1 MSIELLGSLAVLAL
15 IDSTSFGTLLIPVW
29 LMMAPGRIRPQ
40 RVVVFLVTVA
50 AFYLAVGAAL
60 LAGVQALAGAF
71 DGGLAAILES
81 PAARILQL
89 VLGVVLFG
97 VSFWIDSP
105 KRRARAAGAGPGRV
119 HRWRERAM
127 GGAPGMPAAGAD
139 SGSTTTRPQATG
151 LLALMGL
158 ALAAAAIEVGSM
170 IPYLA
175 GIGLISTSG
184 LEWPAT
190 GLLLAGYCGVMVL
203 PALVLLVA
211 RVVAARA
218 VEPALTRLSDWMT
231 KHAASTT
238 AWIVGIVGFLLARD
252 AAVALGLFGPLS
264 ELWS

>member
-1 MSIELLGSLAVLAL
+1 MDIELLGSLVVLAL
-15 IDSTSFGTLLIPVW
+15 VDSTSFGTLVIPVW
-29 LMMAPGRIRPQ
+29 LMLAPGRIRPQ

-50 AFYLAVGAAL
+50 VFYLAVGTAL
-60 LAGVQALAGAF
+60 LAGAEALAGAL
-71 DGGLAAILES
+71 DGGLESVLES
-81 PAARILQL
+81 STTRVLQL
-89 VLGVVLFG
+89 ALGVALFG

-127 GGAPGMPAAGAD
+127 GGTAAGIL
-139 SGSTTTRPQATG
+139 P
-151 LLALMGL
+151 LMGL

-175 GIGLISTSG
+175 GIGLISTSA
-184 LEWPAT
+184 LEWPTT

-203 PALVLLVA
+203 PALALLAA

-264 ELWS
+264 ELGG

>member
-1 MSIELLGSLAVLAL
+1 
-15 IDSTSFGTLLIPVW
+15 
-29 LMMAPGRIRPQ
+29 
-40 RVVVFLVTVA
+40 
-50 AFYLAVGAAL
+50 
-60 LAGVQALAGAF
+60 
-71 DGGLAAILES
+71 
-81 PAARILQL
+81 
-89 VLGVVLFG
+89 
-97 VSFWIDSP
+97 
-105 KRRARAAGAGPGRV
+105 
-119 HRWRERAM
+119 
-127 GGAPGMPAAGAD
+127 
-139 SGSTTTRPQATG
+139 
-151 LLALMGL
+151 
-158 ALAAAAIEVGSM
+158 M

-252 AAVALGLFGPLS
+252 AAVALGLFDALS
-264 ELWS
+264 ELGR